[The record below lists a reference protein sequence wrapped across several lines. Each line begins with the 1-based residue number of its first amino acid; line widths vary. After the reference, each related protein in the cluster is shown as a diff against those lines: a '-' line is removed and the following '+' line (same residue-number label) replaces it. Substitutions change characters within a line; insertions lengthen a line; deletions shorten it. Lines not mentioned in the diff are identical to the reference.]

1 MSPPPVR
8 GMWRRA
14 GLLVWCIA
22 VAAAFIFGGMPTAQA
37 AGDDHAA
44 PSTPARGAIAAASA
58 LGVATSTTG
67 SATTYNAG
75 SLSLSTARV
84 NADDTPTTVGASER
98 VSDRTAEA
106 SRSSMVFVAAN
117 TGDALLSTASSGAGK
132 ALPMNMQTVCEVGC
146 KYNVDISDVTINI
159 NKARAGYAGST
170 ASDGTITL
178 TRSAFANEEQL
189 ARTLAHERFHVD
201 QIRSGMGYPTSYDA
215 SNAWEQAARAYED
228 DWWAGQ

>member
-1 MSPPPVR
+1 MTTVYDAAVQT
-8 GMWRRA
+8 RA
-14 GLLVWCIA
+14 GTRATA
-22 VAAAFIFGGMPTAQA
+22 VRE
-37 AGDDHAA
+37 AGPVERA
-44 PSTPARGAIAAASA
+44 
-58 LGVATSTTG
+58 
-67 SATTYNAG
+67 Y
-75 SLSLSTARV
+75 
-84 NADDTPTTVGASER
+84 GASQPSADRLAVR
-98 VSDRTAEA
+98 V
-106 SRSSMVFVAAN
+106 VFVAAN

-132 ALPMNMQTVCEVGC
+132 ALPMNLQTVCEVGC

-189 ARTLAHERFHVD
+189 ARALAHERFHVD

>member
-1 MSPPPVR
+1 V
-8 GMWRRA
+8 
-14 GLLVWCIA
+14 LLAWLLLA
-22 VAAAFIFGGMPTAQA
+22 VVGPNFVPGAAAPLTTEPG
-37 AGDDHAA
+37 
-44 PSTPARGAIAAASA
+44 AAASPRVACCNYDGAVLPSIAPVVA
-58 LGVATSTTG
+58 LGPADAPHASNLRPD
-67 SATTYNAG
+67 ATTDYE
-75 SLSLSTARV
+75 R
-84 NADDTPTTVGASER
+84 AS
-98 VSDRTAEA
+98 A
-106 SRSSMVFVAAN
+106 SSGVAAN